1 MRSQTTTL
9 QLYQEVFIVLVH
21 RMGAMPKISFRGVGG
36 GGGGGGEERKGFFS
50 SIHRMGIFKV

>member
-9 QLYQEVFIVLVH
+9 QLYQEVFVVLVH
-21 RMGAMPKISFRGVGG
+21 RMGAMPKISFRGVE
-36 GGGGGGEERKGFFS
+36 GGGGGEERKGFFF